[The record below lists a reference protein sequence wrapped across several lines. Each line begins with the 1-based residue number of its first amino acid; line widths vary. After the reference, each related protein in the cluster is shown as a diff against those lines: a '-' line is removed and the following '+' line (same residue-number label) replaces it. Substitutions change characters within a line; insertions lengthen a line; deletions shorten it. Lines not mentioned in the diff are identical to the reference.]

1 VKLALVLLGACF
13 ILFPA
18 LGAASLERAE
28 IYFLDGARA
37 MVEGGDWLVPHYQT
51 RAFFD
56 KPPLTYWLMALC
68 FELFGVSKGA
78 GRLVPAVA
86 ALLLL
91 LVTFWLG
98 RLLLDRR
105 AGLAAM
111 IILATSVGFMSLGR
125 LAMSDMLLA
134 LFSTLAVA
142 LGVKLRD
149 GSAPWALPVLGAVLG
164 LGFLNKGP
172 IAVLLPGLG
181 LALLA
186 WPRRREQLPS
196 PRLLALAVALFGLL
210 GFAWFAAIYV
220 RLGVEPLVHFFLR
233 ENLERFAASTYDAGQ
248 PFLFY
253 LGAYLSVG
261 APWSA
266 FFALAAARAWRP
278 PDVVVPGA
286 AAARFLLL
294 WIALMLVPL
303 SLSRGKI
310 DYYLLP
316 LLPAFSL
323 VLGRH
328 FAQVRWGR
336 LERLWAA
343 VSLILAAA
351 ALALVPLA
359 LQQIPD
365 GWISPGRRLCL
376 GAVAALGALALLA
389 AARRPSPRRT
399 LSALAAVSGAV
410 AIAVVTLLV
419 PGFVAAQPNRGVVE
433 RVEREFARRREL
445 GVVSCQ
451 DPARVQ
457 RDILF
462 FTRHAVVER
471 CDLWQVVSGRRPM
484 LLLLQENEYQSLQ
497 AWPRLRLVSVHD
509 YVPSAS
515 LSLDKLGR
523 GQAARLFLVA
533 NYPGP
538 RYQEQQVGPSR
549 RHKEFMKLLRQ
560 RRRKRRG

>member
-1 VKLALVLLGACF
+1 M
-13 ILFPA
+13 
-18 LGAASLERAE
+18 LET
-28 IYFLDGARA
+28 
-37 MVEGGDWLVPHYQT
+37 GDWLIPRYQA

-56 KPPLTYWLMALC
+56 KPPLTYWLIALC
-68 FELFGVSKGA
+68 FELLGVSKGA
-78 GRLVPAVA
+78 GRLAPAVA

-91 LVTFWLG
+91 LATFWLG

-111 IILATSVGFMSLGR
+111 IILATSVGFMSVGR

-134 LFSTLAVA
+134 LLSTLAVA
-142 LGVKLRD
+142 LGVKLREA
-149 GSAPWALPVLGAVLG
+149 SAAWALPALGAVLG

-186 WPRRREQLPS
+186 WQRRREAPPK
-196 PRLLALAVALFGLL
+196 PRALALASAIFAVL
-210 GFAWFAAIYV
+210 GFGWFVAIYA
-220 RLGVEPLVHFFLR
+220 RLGAEPLVHFFLR
-233 ENLERFAASTYDAGQ
+233 ENLERFAASTYDSGQ
-248 PFLFY
+248 PLFFY
-253 LGAYLSVG
+253 VGAYLSVG

-266 FFALAAARAWRP
+266 LFALAAARALRP
-278 PDVVVPGA
+278 PDVVVPGV

-294 WIALMLVPL
+294 WIALMLLPL

-328 FAQVRWGR
+328 FAQVGWGR
-336 LERLWAA
+336 LDRLWAA
-343 VSLILAAA
+343 VSLALGAA

-359 LQQIPD
+359 LRQIPD
-365 GWISPGRRLCL
+365 AWISPGRRLCL
-376 GAVAALGALALLA
+376 VAVAALGALLLLA
-389 AARRPSPRRT
+389 TARRPSPHRT

-419 PGFVAAQPNRGVVE
+419 PSFVAAQPNRGVVE
-433 RVEREFARRREL
+433 RVEREFARRREV
-445 GVVSCQ
+445 GIVSCQ

-462 FTRHAVVER
+462 FTRQAVVER
-471 CDLWQVVSGRRPM
+471 CDLWQVVSGRRRM
-484 LLLLQENEYQSLQ
+484 LLLLQESEYQSLRRV
-497 AWPRLRLVSVHD
+497 PRLRLVSVHD

-515 LSLDKLGR
+515 LSLDKLDR
-523 GQAARLFLVA
+523 AQAARLFLVA

-538 RYQEQQVGPSR
+538 RYREHEPGPSP
-549 RHKEFMKLLRQ
+549 RHKERMKLLRQ
-560 RRRKRRG
+560 RRRTLKG

>member
-1 VKLALVLLGACF
+1 MLGAAF

-18 LGAASLERAE
+18 LGGASLERAE

-37 MVEGGDWLVPHYQT
+37 MVEGGDWLVPHYQ
-51 RAFFD
+51 AQPFFD
-56 KPPLTYWLMALC
+56 KPPLMYWLMALS
-68 FELFGVSKGA
+68 FELCGVSKGA
-78 GRLVPAVA
+78 GRLVPAVT

-91 LVTFWLG
+91 LATFWLG

-111 IILATSVGFMSLGR
+111 IILATSVGFMSFGR
-125 LAMSDMLLA
+125 VAMSDMLLA
-134 LFSTLAVA
+134 FLSTLAVA

-149 GSAPWALPVLGAVLG
+149 TSVAWALPALGAVLG

-186 WPRRREQLPS
+186 WQRRREALPK
-196 PRLLALAVALFGLL
+196 PRALLLAASLFAVL
-210 GFAWFAAIYV
+210 GFAWFVAIYA
-220 RLGVEPLVHFFLR
+220 RLGAEPLEHFFVR
-233 ENLERFAASTYDAGQ
+233 ENLQRFAADTYDSGQ

-266 FFALAAARAWRP
+266 FFALAAARALRP
-278 PDVVVPGA
+278 RDVVVPGA
-286 AAARFLLL
+286 AAVRFLLL
-294 WIALMLVPL
+294 WLALMLVPL

-323 VLGRH
+323 LLGRH
-328 FAQVRWGR
+328 FAQHSWGR
-336 LERLWAA
+336 FDRRWAA
-343 VSLILAAA
+343 VTLALGAA
-351 ALALVPLA
+351 ALGLVPLA

-365 GWISPGRRLCL
+365 GWLSPGRRLGL
-376 GAVAALGALALLA
+376 VAVAASGALALLA
-389 AARRPSPRRT
+389 TARRPSPRRT
-399 LSALAAVSGAV
+399 LSALAAVTGAV

-419 PGFVAAQPNRGVVE
+419 PAFVAAQPNRSVVE
-433 RVEREFARRREL
+433 RVERELARRPEA

-462 FTRHAVVER
+462 FARHAVVER
-471 CDLWQVVSGRRPM
+471 CDLWQVASGRRPT
-484 LLLLQENEYQSLQ
+484 LLLLQQGEYESL
-497 AWPRLRLVSVHD
+497 ARLPRLRLVSIHD
-509 YVPSAS
+509 YVPAAS
-515 LSLDKLGR
+515 MSLDKLDR
-523 GQAARLFLVA
+523 AQPARLFLVA

-538 RYQEQQVGPSR
+538 RYRDQETRPAPK
-549 RHKEFMKLLRQ
+549 HKQLMKQLRQ
-560 RRRKRRG
+560 RRAHRQRKAS